1 MLLVSR
7 ETSLGVLL
15 FKSTYVTIL
24 AVCVTVSPSFMR
36 FVNLTFCS
44 RLFISP
50 SGVMCILSERVS

>member
-36 FVNLTFCS
+36 FVNLTAYPD
-44 RLFISP
+44 RR
-50 SGVMCILSERVS
+50 GRILIYR